1 MIKAIV
7 KDWTNILSI
16 VVSYLCYAIG
26 DLSTVDAIDKAPIVF
41 RWLNVGSYNS
51 IVEHK
56 GLCLFFLIIIFLVI
70 IVRLKRK
77 AYNDQRQWLR
87 KFLKHLTNQHL
98 AGGNYNTRITIFS
111 EQRGWRFMLPYL
123 FKFLCRDAPGSI
135 VPNPF
140 KKYLSIYV
148 RYCSRDDSKSNT
160 FFRINND
167 PQSESTSIVAECYKT
182 GETKTCTTE
191 SIQDIKLPSD
201 YGNLSR
207 SDKKRVD
214 KYMKESHISDYD
226 TLLMIHSKSNSILA
240 MPIRSEDKRW
250 GVIVFDFTGE
260 NNVIDFK
267 SRIGE
272 DLLLNYQKIVQ
283 FTIQLI
289 K

>member
-7 KDWTNILSI
+7 RDWTSILSI

-26 DLSTVDAIDKAPIVF
+26 DLSMVDTIDKAPIAF
-41 RWLNVGSYNS
+41 RWLNVESYNS

-56 GLCLFFLIIIFLVI
+56 GLCLFLTIAIFLVT
-70 IVRLKRK
+70 IVISKRK
-77 AYNDQRQWLR
+77 THNDQRLWLK

-111 EQRGWRFMLPYL
+111 EQRGWRFILPYL
-123 FKFLCRDAPGSI
+123 LKFICRDAPGSI

-148 RYCSRDDSKSNT
+148 RYCSIDDSKSNT

-167 PQSESTSIVAECYKT
+167 PQAKSTSIVAECYKT
-182 GETKTCTTE
+182 GETKTCSTE
-191 SIQDIKLPSD
+191 SIQDIKLPTD
-201 YGNLSR
+201 YRNLSR

-214 KYMKESHISDYD
+214 KYMKDSHISDYD

-240 MPIRSEDKRW
+240 MPIRPEDKRW
-250 GVIVFDFTGE
+250 GVIVFDFTGD